1 MEKAR
6 IVRADNEVRNV
17 LFRAN
22 SIKNENGESIR
33 RIIVIN
39 DITDTIEKVMR
50 WKSLEWSSLLIY
62 LMNLRHL

>member
-22 SIKNENGESIR
+22 SIKMKMEN
-33 RIIVIN
+33 
-39 DITDTIEKVMR
+39 
-50 WKSLEWSSLLIY
+50 L
-62 LMNLRHL
+62 

>member
-39 DITDTIEKVMR
+39 DITDTIEK
-50 WKSLEWSSLLIY
+50 K
-62 LMNLRHL
+62 